1 MQTPNQTLS
10 TPRGIV
16 TIRPGE
22 PADAI
27 PMSELRQEALRD
39 NPTVFGSSYEF
50 RESCTPEWAA
60 RVLAEDPQE
69 VCNFVAECKQELIGM
84 TAIRRTRGQK
94 VRHQANLF
102 SVFVRPDWRGLGI
115 VDGIF
120 EACFEWA
127 RMHEIVILK
136 LSVVQSNYSAVK
148 AYQRLGFVITG
159 TDPRA
164 ILYDGVY
171 YDEFYMAKDL

>member
-1 MQTPNQTLS
+1 
-10 TPRGIV
+10 
-16 TIRPGE
+16 
-22 PADAI
+22 
-27 PMSELRQEALRD
+27 
-39 NPTVFGSSYEF
+39 
-50 RESCTPEWAA
+50 
-60 RVLAEDPQE
+60 
-69 VCNFVAECKQELIGM
+69 M
-84 TAIRRTRGQK
+84 TAIRRTRGHK